1 LRVCSGTL
9 AGNAYQG
16 VRGGMAKPG
25 FFEELKRRHVYR
37 VVIAYAVAGWLLV
50 QVATQVFPFFHI
62 PDWSVRL
69 IVLLVVI
76 GFPIAVILAWVFELT
91 PEGIRR
97 TEPADSVEARSEAAT
112 HQIGRKLNT
121 LTIVVLVLAVAALAW
136 RQFMYHPAPAASTA
150 SADTVAVAATKSS
163 TDIPAVAATTAFAP
177 PADTL
182 VVLPFAN
189 LGGDAKQNYFSD
201 GITEELTNA
210 LGQNTA
216 LRVIAWDT
224 ASKFRNST
232 QSATTVGQ
240 TLNVANLL
248 HGSIRREGDQV
259 RVTAELVDTTTG
271 YQVWSQHYDDTF
283 KNIFAV
289 QDHISQAIAAA
300 LKVKFAAT
308 RATQTIDPQAHDLVL
323 KGLAAMNGRA
333 AVDFEAAR
341 KDFEQAIALDPNYG
355 AAHAGLARALY
366 DLTQYSTLRLQ
377 EVLPRVRAEAGKA
390 LALDPD
396 NVDAI
401 IALANADSSE
411 GHKVKAKTGYEHA
424 LRIDPS
430 NATARLDYAI
440 LLPLEQALA
449 ENLKA
454 VDLDP
459 QNATAQNNLANQ
471 YLNLGKYRQAL
482 PVSQAALRLA
492 PDSADVAFNLAMNY
506 ALLQRN
512 QDAVHAF
519 DLVQPATVLDRQL
532 VAAGKLA
539 YQSVLEPEL
548 RTQAR
553 AAADALHRQTGL
565 DPLFLYD
572 LMQVYLQLG
581 DKDVAL
587 DLLEKSCDP
596 SPQSCADF
604 ATNPTYLSL
613 RSDPRFQALAKQ
625 YDISTPQ

>member
-1 LRVCSGTL
+1 MRVCSGTL

-37 VVIAYAVAGWLLV
+37 VAIAYAVAGWLLV

-136 RQFMYHPAPAASTA
+136 RQFMYHPTPAASTA
-150 SADTVAVAATKSS
+150 SADTVAVAATKSAA
-163 TDIPAVAATTAFAP
+163 DVPAVATTTAFAP

-182 VVLPFAN
+182 VVLPFVN
-189 LGGDAKQNYFSD
+189 RSGDARQNYFSD
-201 GITEELTNA
+201 GITEELTSA
-210 LGQNTA
+210 LGQNTE

-224 ASKFRNST
+224 ASKYRESKQT
-232 QSATTVGQ
+232 AVDIGQ
-240 TLNVANLL
+240 ALNVANLL
-248 HGSIRREGDQV
+248 HGSIQRDNDTV
-259 RVTAELVDTTTG
+259 RVSAELVDTRTG
-271 YQVWSQHYDDTF
+271 YEIWAQHYDDSL

-300 LKVKFAAT
+300 LKVKLAAT
-308 RATQTIDPQAHDLVL
+308 HATQAVDPQAHDLVL
-323 KGLAAMNGRA
+323 KGLASMNSRA
-333 AVDFEAAR
+333 AADYEAAR
-341 KDFEQAIALDPNYG
+341 RDFEQAIALDPNYA

-366 DLTQYSTLRLQ
+366 DLTQFSTLTLQ
-377 EVLPRVRAEAGKA
+377 EVLPKVRAEAGKA

-401 IALANADSSE
+401 IALASADSTE
-411 GHKVKAKTGYEHA
+411 GNVAKAKAGYERA

-430 NATARLDYAI
+430 NAIARLDYA
-440 LLPLEQALA
+440 LVLPLKQALA
-449 ENLKA
+449 ETLKA
-454 VDLDP
+454 AQLDP
-459 QNATAQNNLANQ
+459 QNATAQNNLATN
-471 YLNLGKYRQAL
+471 YLNLGEYQQAL
-482 PVSQAALRLA
+482 SASQALLRLT
-492 PDSADVAFNLAMNY
+492 PHIADTAFNLAMNY
-506 ALLQRN
+506 ALLHRD

-519 DLVQPATVLDRQL
+519 DLIQPTTPLDRQL
-532 VAAGKLA
+532 AAAGKLA
-539 YQSVLEPEL
+539 YQSVLEPKL
-548 RTQAR
+548 HAQAR
-553 AAADALHRQTGL
+553 AAADALHRQPSL
-565 DPLFLYD
+565 DPQSLYD
-572 LMQVYLQLG
+572 LMQVYLVLG
-581 DKDVAL
+581 DKDMAL
-587 DLLEKSCDP
+587 DLLKKSCDP
-596 SPQSCADF
+596 SPQSCTDF

-613 RSDPRFQALAKQ
+613 RGDPRFQALAKR